1 MLRTASASNTVSVQ
15 EDVAEGITFPAPW
28 GTSVSRPPAG
38 NRSPTQAVHTTGA
51 KSLSKLE
58 GACLAVCPLDY

>member
-1 MLRTASASNTVSVQ
+1 MVSVQ
-15 EDVAEGITFPAPW
+15 EDVAKRITFPSPW
-28 GTSVSRPPAG
+28 GMRISRPPAE

-58 GACLAVCPLDY
+58 GACLAVFPLDY